1 MGIPNGVL
9 DVVVDVLLDPER
21 EANSTSLQTFED
33 FVVAL
38 CADSQL
44 PEREVQS
51 CLVERMLLDQR
62 HTTIEPTH
70 TTMTGNVIRLDDYLH
85 LLQVN

>member
-1 MGIPNGVL
+1 MGISDSVLGVVA
-9 DVVVDVLLDPER
+9 DILLDPR
-21 EANSTSLQTFED
+21 DDVSSNSLKEFDD

-38 CADSQL
+38 SADSGL

-51 CLVERMLLDQR
+51 LLVERMLQDPR
-62 HTTIEPTH
+62 HTIMH
-70 TTMTGNVIRLDDYLH
+70 DNVIRLDDYLH